1 MTIYD
6 PGYEDFTAHLAA
18 EGVSFEDYPTTRQ
31 STPDSAL
38 PDEKVVKALTLA
50 VTQELMASE
59 ASRREHMARV
69 TDAWTAHD
77 MTPYTQDEMILPEM
91 EGMRVPLIF
100 SRVAQ
105 AHGSLY
111 GALAVRPF
119 FKADVSEGQDGTVAM
134 HAEAAIDEE
143 LERAEF
149 ENALDG
155 ALRGSLVGTCGFL
168 KTTMN
173 EDPDEPGEYRL
184 DVEAVDIRELYLSPH
199 EVRNLEQCNL
209 IAHRYK
215 TETWGWVWD
224 NALSGVFDKKACE
237 KIAGATAA
245 GDVYDGGGTER
256 VQLGLDNARS
266 GSAPDDSRQVDMVE
280 AYIRFRPDRD
290 SPREWWRVHMEWNS
304 KTILRAEP
312 WGDDQPFTA
321 VRHQRG
327 NTTMYAPSFANILQD
342 MQWASDM
349 LMSASIEADKMGVSP
364 VWKVNVLSPAMEF
377 LRKRQADNGGHAV
390 RPLPGDIIPTRGGEN
405 ELQPMYFQP
414 TPPQIDARL
423 NRIEQYANLST
434 ITIQPM
440 STYRSAT
447 EHRYAMEGVSSKEKQ
462 MLKVLRADLSRAGEK
477 IKRLF
482 WKYRS
487 VPLTEDTR
495 QVIHGTIAYTT
506 TAQQWAMLRL
516 TPRGMTTSA
525 DQMLTMQATQE
536 AIMIQTQ
543 YLPQRATMMQAG
555 IWTEIYHG
563 LDARLEALGIQ
574 DRVKYLG
581 PNPVKDPNV
590 TELDPFV
597 AQQQQQASMTL
608 MQMQQGQM
616 PQQGQ
621 QGPGALPG
629 GDGGS
634 VRASDGAPT
643 VPPGGAMM
651 PGVN

>member
-6 PGYEDFTAHLAA
+6 PGYEEFTAHLAA
-18 EGVSFEDYPTTRQ
+18 EGVSFEDYPTTPRQ
-31 STPDSAL
+31 STPDAAL
-38 PDEKVVKALTLA
+38 PSEKTTKALTLA

-119 FKADVSEGQDGTVAM
+119 YKADVSEGQDGTVAM

-237 KIAGATAA
+237 KILGATAA
-245 GDVYDGGGTER
+245 GDVWDGGGTER
-256 VQLGLDNARS
+256 VQLGLENARS
-266 GSAPDDSRQVDMVE
+266 GSAPDDSKQVDMVE
-280 AYIRFRPDRD
+280 AYIRFRPAPDQ
-290 SPREWWRVHMEWNS
+290 PREWWRVHMEYGS
-304 KTILRAEP
+304 KTILRAEK

-321 VRHQRG
+321 IRHQRG

-364 VWKVNVLSPAMEF
+364 VWKVNVLSPAMEY
-377 LRKRQADNGGHAV
+377 LRKRQAENDGHAV
-390 RPLPGDIIPTRGGEN
+390 RPLPGDIIPTRN
-405 ELQPMYFQP
+405 ESDLTAWYQQP

-434 ITIQPM
+434 ITVQPM
-440 STYRSAT
+440 TTYRSAT
-447 EHRYAMEGVSSKEKQ
+447 EHRYAMANVSSKETQ
-462 MLKVLRADLSRAGEK
+462 MLKVLRADLARLGEK
-477 IKRLF
+477 IKRLM
-482 WKYRS
+482 WKYRT
-487 VPLTEDTR
+487 VPMTEDTR

-536 AIMIQTQ
+536 ALQLTLTI
-543 YLPQRATMMQAG
+543 LPQKPMLMQAG
-555 IWTEIYHG
+555 IWPNVWKA

-574 DRVKYLG
+574 DRVAYIG
-581 PNPVKDPNV
+581 DNPVKDPNI
-590 TELDPFV
+590 TYLDPI
-597 AQQQQQASMTL
+597 QQQREMQASLML
-608 MQMQQGQM
+608 MQAQQGQM
-616 PQQGQ
+616 PQQQG
-621 QGPGALPG
+621 GPGALPG
-629 GDGGS
+629 VDGGS
-634 VRASDGAPT
+634 VRGSDGAPT